1 MRTEGSEPQFL
12 GIFQRADRFM
22 QDLNMTASP
31 KGPYDLNIIR
41 SARVGTETDLQEPS
55 EAVGPKYSID
65 QNDNITSRK
74 DSNKSNVSIP
84 THAT

>member
-1 MRTEGSEPQFL
+1 MRTEGSAPQFL

-41 SARVGTETDLQEPS
+41 GARAGTELDQQEPS
-55 EAVGPKYSID
+55 EEVGTKYSID

-74 DSNKSNVSIP
+74 GSNKSNVSIP

>member
-1 MRTEGSEPQFL
+1 MQFYLRVRKDSKGESAGRMRTEGSAPGFL

-41 SARVGTETDLQEPS
+41 TARVETELD
-55 EAVGPKYSID
+55 
-65 QNDNITSRK
+65 
-74 DSNKSNVSIP
+74 
-84 THAT
+84 